1 MKKTI
6 LTKLVSAVLCASMAV
21 SFASCTAKA
30 PKETD
35 EEEETTLISKPENGG
50 AAEISEET
58 SETTAETSESTT
70 ETTEATTAATTE
82 ATTEATT
89 ATTAPKVN
97 PYDRFIV
104 DYANAMKDP
113 SDTWYYGPDYEGD
126 TVFPPEGTV
135 GLYIFQNREAF
146 GYALVDL
153 DKDGTDELIIGGK
166 RIYGD
171 GTSSVDV
178 TGVVVLTGED
188 EYKIVAAGWDR
199 STLTYTGGLMF
210 VNSGSGG
217 ASLHIDTIYQYNN
230 VTKQMDTVCE
240 LITEYEGRDAD
251 GNMIVHYSLFE
262 GDNYHYNASSA
273 YESEDASCHDDEAMN
288 KYNQMLEAA
297 NKDLADT
304 SAIEWTRVPLN

>member
-1 MKKTI
+1 MKDN
-6 LTKLVSAVLCASMAV
+6 S
-21 SFASCTAKA
+21 SFRKFMLLWTG
-30 PKETD
+30 E
-35 EEEETTLISKPENGG
+35 LISSIGG
-50 AAEISEET
+50 GLT
-58 SETTAETSESTT
+58 S
-70 ETTEATTAATTE
+70 
-82 ATTEATT
+82 
-89 ATTAPKVN
+89 
-97 PYDRFIV
+97 F
-104 DYANAMKDP
+104 
-113 SDTWYYGPDYEGD
+113 GL
-126 TVFPPEGTV
+126 
-135 GLYIFQNREAF
+135 GLYIFQNIEAF

-171 GTSSVDV
+171 GTSAVDV

-297 NKDLADT
+297 NKDIEST
-304 SAIEWTRVPLN
+304 SAIEWTKVPLN

>member
-6 LTKLVSAVLCASMAV
+6 LTKVVSAVLCVSMAV
-21 SFASCTAKA
+21 SFASCATTAN
-30 PKETD
+30 KEKD

-50 AAEISEET
+50 AAETSEET
-58 SETTAETSESTT
+58 SETTAET
-70 ETTEATTAATTE
+70 TTE

-89 ATTAPKVN
+89 TETTAPKVN

-135 GLYIFQNREAF
+135 GLYIFQNCEAF

-153 DKDGTDELIIGGK
+153 DKDGTDELIIGGE
-166 RIYGD
+166 RIYAD

-240 LITEYEGRDAD
+240 LITEFEGRDSD
-251 GNMIVHYSLFE
+251 GLPLAHYSLFE

-288 KYNQMLEAA
+288 KYNQMLESA
-297 NKDLADT
+297 NKDIEST
-304 SAIEWTRVPLN
+304 SSIEWTTVPFN